1 MYKLRHYQEGSTPAI
16 VSYLATSKGRNPIV
30 ALPTGAGK
38 SVCIADFI
46 MWARSKKRKCLLL
59 SHVREILEQNEA
71 TIRNYLNCDVAMY
84 SASVGRKEIGD
95 ITVGGIQSVHRQK
108 DMFMGFDYVIIDEC
122 HRVSYDEKS
131 MYRKF
136 LSEFSGPVIGF
147 TATYF
152 RLGTGNIYGRD
163 EHHLFD
169 DVVYD
174 WTSKEKFVQLVNE
187 GYLCPLTTEGSSG
200 VQMNTDDVRV
210 TAGDFNLSDLAKK
223 YNRSKITEDILDE
236 MCEKGANRK
245 QWLIF
250 AIDITH
256 ADSIAE
262 SLNRRGIPT
271 IVVHSQMDEYGFDR
285 DKVLQLAKD
294 RVYRCIV
301 NVDILT
307 TGFDHP
313 AIDLIGMLRPTQS
326 PVLHVQ
332 MLGRGSRVHCEKT
345 DCLVLDFAGN
355 LERLGPINDVVVR
368 IKGKGKGG
376 GDPIMKQCPKC
387 NIMVHASVRTCS
399 RCGFKFPIDH
409 GLTSSASSDAVIEQ
423 GKPVWLQV
431 DSVEYD
437 IKKSPGRPDILTVSY
452 ICSNKRINEMVCLE
466 HKGYAREKALHWLQ
480 YRGIDAKRLRV
491 VDILP
496 MTNKLLVPSRI
507 RVEKKGNYI
516 NVTESVIKGK

>member
-16 VSYLATSKGRNPIV
+16 VSYLATTKNRNPIV

-46 MWARSKKRKCLLL
+46 MWARSKKRRCLLL
-59 SHVREILEQNEA
+59 SHVREILEQNEE
-71 TIRNYLNCDVAMY
+71 TIRNYLGCEVAMY
-84 SASVGRKEIGD
+84 SASAGRKEIGE

-108 DMFMGFDYVIIDEC
+108 SMFMGFDYVIIDEC

-174 WTSKEKFVQLVNE
+174 WTAKEKFVQLVNE
-187 GYLCPLTTEGSSG
+187 GWLSPLTTEGSST
-200 VQMNTDDVRV
+200 VQMNVEGIRISQ
-210 TAGDFNLSDLAKK
+210 GDFNLSDVAKK
-223 YNRSKITEDILDE
+223 YNRAKITDDIIAE
-236 MCEKGANRK
+236 ICSKGVDRK
-245 QWLIF
+245 QWLLF
-250 AIDITH
+250 AIDIDH
-256 ADSIAE
+256 ANSIAE
-262 SLNRRGIPT
+262 TLLRRGIST
-271 IVVHSQMDEYGFDR
+271 IVVHSEMGEYGFDR
-285 DKVLQLAKD
+285 EKVLQLAKD
-294 RVYRCIV
+294 QAYRCIV

-332 MLGRGSRVHCEKT
+332 MLGRGSRIYPTKK

-355 LERLGPINDVVVR
+355 LERLGPINDVSVKV
-368 IKGKGKGG
+368 KGKGKGG
-376 GDPIMKQCPKC
+376 GDPIMKQCSSC
-387 NIMVHASVRTCS
+387 NLMVHAAVRVCPRCS
-399 RCGFKFPIDH
+399 FKFPIEH
-409 GLTSSASSDAVIEQ
+409 GLTSAASSDIVIQQ

-431 DSVEYD
+431 DSVEYEMV
-437 IKKSPGRPDILTVSY
+437 SNPNRPNLLWVHY
-452 ICSNKRINEMVCLE
+452 ICGNRRVKEAVCLE
-466 HKGYAREKALHWLQ
+466 HRGYAREKALHWLK
-480 YRGIDAKRLRV
+480 YRGIEAARLKIADVMLRT
-491 VDILP
+491 DE
-496 MTNKLLVPSRI
+496 LLTPSRI
-507 RVEKKGNYI
+507 RVEKKGSYI